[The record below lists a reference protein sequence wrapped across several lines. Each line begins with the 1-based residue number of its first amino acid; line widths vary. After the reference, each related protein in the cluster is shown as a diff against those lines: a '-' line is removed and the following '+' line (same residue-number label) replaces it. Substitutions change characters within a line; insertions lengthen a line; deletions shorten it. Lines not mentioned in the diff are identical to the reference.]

1 MERKTRKTRKS
12 LKLCQPER
20 FIWWQLI
27 IKFGYS
33 KNWNPV
39 CGKTTGPCLPLP
51 QFSHE
56 GHSSLRLGLKFD
68 LCIPPVGETRLNHPF
83 GNGLYHV
90 FMVVWGMVY
99 GSVLPTGSTKAPAL
113 S

>member
-68 LCIPPVGETRLNHPF
+68 LCIPHVGKTRINHPF
-83 GNGLYHV
+83 ENG
-90 FMVVWGMVY
+90 FIPPIY
-99 GSVLPTGSTKAPAL
+99 GGLGDSLWQCFTHIIPNCYAC
-113 S
+113 